1 MRTDEHRDDEMD
13 PFISDMLDEIY
24 ADGDDTPLPPG
35 GDQPDRDLAP
45 PTELDVA
52 FDEMPVPAIALPE
65 EGPEEPV
72 PTGAAAAAAARRQD
86 ATRKRIERAARR
98 RQGVPDTRTVDSAIA
113 WALARV
119 LREAGVP
126 TLVRRAG
133 TVEGL
138 TVELAPI
145 LRYAMEAL
153 RARGV
158 DPVMRRTVIAGK
170 LLPEPHPAG

>member
-1 MRTDEHRDDEMD
+1 MRIDDRDDQD

-24 ADGDDTPLPPG
+24 ADSDDTPLPPG
-35 GDQPDRDLAP
+35 DYEPDKDLTP
-45 PTELDVA
+45 PVDPEVA

-65 EGPEEPV
+65 EVPEEPV
-72 PTGAAAAAAARRQD
+72 QSGAAAAAAARRQD
-86 ATRKRIERAARR
+86 AARKRVERAARR
-98 RQGVPDTRTVDSAIA
+98 RQGVPDTRTVDSAVA
-113 WALARV
+113 WALARAM
-119 LREAGVP
+119 REAGVP
-126 TLVRRAG
+126 ALVRRAG

-138 TVELAPI
+138 TVEIGPV

-170 LLPEPHPAG
+170 LLPEAAQA

>member
-1 MRTDEHRDDEMD
+1 MRTDDHRDDEPEQD
-13 PFISDMLDEIY
+13 PFIRDRLEEIY
-24 ADGDDTPLPPG
+24 ADQDDTPLPEPDDEPG
-35 GDQPDRDLAP
+35 ED
-45 PTELDVA
+45 
-52 FDEMPVPAIALPE
+52 PVPPAEPEMAMALPE

-72 PTGAAAAAAARRQD
+72 LTGAAAAAAARRQD
-86 ATRKRIERAARR
+86 AARKRIERAARR
-98 RQGVPDTRTVDSAIA
+98 RQGVPDTRTVDSAVA

-126 TLVRRAG
+126 DLVRHAG

-158 DPVMRRTVIAGK
+158 SPEMRRTVIAGK
-170 LLPEPHPAG
+170 LLPGPTRRAG